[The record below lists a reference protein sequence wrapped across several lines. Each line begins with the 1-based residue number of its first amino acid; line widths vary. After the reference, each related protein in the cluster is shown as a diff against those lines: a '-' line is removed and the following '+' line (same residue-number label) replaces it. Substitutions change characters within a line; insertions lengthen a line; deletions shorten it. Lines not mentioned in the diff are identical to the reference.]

1 MSRPLRV
8 EYPGA
13 CYHVTTRGN
22 GGQAIFTCA
31 EDGARF
37 LDLFGREAAQQR
49 WLCHGWCLMETHY
62 HLLVETPEANL
73 GRGMGRLNMAYS
85 QWFGRRHG
93 RPGHLFG
100 GRYKAILFE
109 KALWLAPLARHV
121 VLNPVRAGL
130 VRRAD
135 QWHWS
140 SHRALMTGEALEW
153 FAADKFLAQFG
164 ATSVEARAAWNA
176 YVADGV
182 NAPAPWEELRG
193 GHYLGGPDFLRAT
206 ADRIRGRPL
215 DQVSRREAAPDRPTP
230 DDVLAAVASAA
241 HLPLARTLDR
251 KRAPEAWRVAVYLL
265 RRACNLPLDETAAMA
280 GVSPG
285 RISQIQRAIEDAGG
299 LARSFAWAQPLET
312 LMRG

>member
-1 MSRPLRV
+1 MSRPLRI

-22 GGQAIFTCA
+22 GDQAIFTCA
-31 EDGARF
+31 EDGGRF

-93 RPGHLFG
+93 GHGHLFG
-100 GRYKAILFE
+100 GRYKTILFE
-109 KALWLAPLARHV
+109 KSRWLVPLARHV

-140 SHRALMTGEALEW
+140 CHRALLTGDAPDW
-153 FAADKFLAQFG
+153 FAAEAFLASFG
-164 ATSVEARAAWNA
+164 PTPPQARAAWA
-176 YVADGV
+176 AFVADGMA
-182 NAPAPWEELRG
+182 APAPWADLRG
-193 GHYLGGPDFLRAT
+193 GHYLGGPAFLREI

-215 DQVSRREAAPDRPTP
+215 DQVARDAAMPDRPTA
-230 DDVLAAVASAA
+230 DEVLAAVAGAA
-241 HLPLARTLDR
+241 KVTTARVLDR

-265 RRACNLPLDETAAMA
+265 RRACNLPLGQTAAMA

-285 RISQIQRAIEDAGG
+285 RVSQIQRAIEDAGG
-299 LARSFAWAQPLET
+299 LTRAFAWTQPLGA
-312 LMRG
+312 LLRV